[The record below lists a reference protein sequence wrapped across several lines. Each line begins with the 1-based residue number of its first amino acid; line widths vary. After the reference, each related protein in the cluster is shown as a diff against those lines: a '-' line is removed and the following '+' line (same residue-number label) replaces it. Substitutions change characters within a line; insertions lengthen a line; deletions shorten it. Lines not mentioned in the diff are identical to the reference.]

1 MDYKHFK
8 GKHAN
13 IVIEIISLL
22 EKGVKKAQE
31 ILEKPD
37 AGSYTKLEN
46 SSGDTPIKADLA
58 LDKFLEENFLSLEN
72 IKSVFSEEKET
83 PVTKENG
90 SYLIAYDPLDGSS
103 VMEANFL
110 VGTIIGVYEKDYKAQ
125 NLAASLYVVFGHKI
139 ELVVALEEVY
149 RYAFYQNKFHFIE
162 TIVLEN
168 KGKIIASGGNQKDF
182 SLGLKKALEGFFAE
196 NYRLRYSGS
205 MVADVHHVLVKKG
218 GMFSYPQKKLRKL
231 FEVFPLALMVE
242 KAKGEAF
249 YFDKG
254 VKKRLLD
261 QGVENY
267 HEKSECYLAS
277 PHEAHILEKYLKGE
291 WCKIALKN

>member
-72 IKSVFSEEKET
+72 VKSVFSEEKET

-125 NLAASLYVVFGHKI
+125 NLVASLYVVFGHKI
-139 ELVVALEEVY
+139 ELMVALEEVY

-205 MVADVHHVLVKKG
+205 MVADVHHVLIKKG

-231 FEVFPLALMVE
+231 FEVFPLALIIE

-254 VKKRLLD
+254 VKKRLLE
-261 QGVENY
+261 QSVESY

-277 PHEAHILEKYLKGE
+277 PHEAQILEKYLKGE
-291 WCKIALKN
+291 

>member
-8 GKHAN
+8 CKHAN

-110 VGTIIGVYEKDYKAQ
+110 VGTIIGIYEKDYKAQ
-125 NLAASLYVVFGHKI
+125 NLVASLYVVFGHKI

-149 RYAFYQNKFHFIE
+149 RYSFYQNKFHFIE

-205 MVADVHHVLVKKG
+205 MVADVHHLLIKKG

-254 VKKRLLD
+254 VKKRLLE
-261 QGVENY
+261 QSVESY

-277 PHEAHILEKYLKGE
+277 PHEAQILEKYLKGE
-291 WCKIALKN
+291 

>member
-125 NLAASLYVVFGHKI
+125 NLVASLYVVFGHKI

-149 RYAFYQNKFHFIE
+149 RYSFYQNKFHFIE

-231 FEVFPLALMVE
+231 FEVFPLALIIE

-254 VKKRLLD
+254 VKKRLLE
-261 QGVENY
+261 QSVESY

-277 PHEAHILEKYLKGE
+277 PHEAQILEKYLKGE
-291 WCKIALKN
+291 

>member
-1 MDYKHFK
+1 MDYKRFK

-37 AGSYTKLEN
+37 AGSYTQLEN

-58 LDKFLEENFLSLEN
+58 LDKFLEETFLSLEN
-72 IKSVFSEEKET
+72 VKSVFSEEKET

-125 NLAASLYVVFGHKI
+125 NLAASLYVVFGHKV

-205 MVADVHHVLVKKG
+205 MVADVHHLLIKKG
-218 GMFSYPQKKLRKL
+218 GVFSYPQKKLRKL
-231 FEVFPLALMVE
+231 FEVFPLALMIE

-254 VKKRLLD
+254 VKKRLLE
-261 QGVENY
+261 QGVGSY

-277 PHEAHILEKYLKGE
+277 PHEAQILEKHLKGE
-291 WCKIALKN
+291 

>member
-13 IVIEIISLL
+13 IVIEIISFL

-37 AGSYTKLEN
+37 AGSYTQLEN

-72 IKSVFSEEKET
+72 VKSVFSEEKET

-110 VGTIIGVYEKDYKAQ
+110 VGTIIGIYEKDYKAQ

-168 KGKIIASGGNQKDF
+168 KGKIVASGGNQKDF

-205 MVADVHHVLVKKG
+205 MVADVHHVLIKKG

-254 VKKRLLD
+254 VKKRLLE
-261 QGVENY
+261 QSVENY

-291 WCKIALKN
+291 

>member
-8 GKHAN
+8 CKHAN

-37 AGSYTKLEN
+37 AGSYTELEN

-125 NLAASLYVVFGHKI
+125 NLVASLYVVFGHKI
-139 ELVVALEEVY
+139 ELVVALDKVY

-168 KGKIIASGGNQKDF
+168 KGKIVASGGNQKDF

-205 MVADVHHVLVKKG
+205 MVADVHHVLIKKG

-254 VKKRLLD
+254 VKKRLLE
-261 QGVENY
+261 QSVESY

-277 PHEAHILEKYLKGE
+277 PHEAQILEKYLKGE
-291 WCKIALKN
+291 

>member
-8 GKHAN
+8 CKHAN

-125 NLAASLYVVFGHKI
+125 NLVASLYVVFGHKI

-168 KGKIIASGGNQKDF
+168 KGKIVASGGNQKDF

-205 MVADVHHVLVKKG
+205 MVADVHHVLIKKG

-254 VKKRLLD
+254 VKKRLLE
-261 QGVENY
+261 QGVESY

-277 PHEAHILEKYLKGE
+277 PHEAQILEKYLKGE
-291 WCKIALKN
+291 

>member
-8 GKHAN
+8 CKHAN

-125 NLAASLYVVFGHKI
+125 NLVASLYVVFGHKI

-168 KGKIIASGGNQKDF
+168 KGKIVASGGNQKDF

-205 MVADVHHVLVKKG
+205 MVADVHHVLIKKG

-254 VKKRLLD
+254 VKKRLLE
-261 QGVENY
+261 QSVESY

-277 PHEAHILEKYLKGE
+277 QHEAQILEKYLKGE
-291 WCKIALKN
+291 

>member
-8 GKHAN
+8 CKHAN

-72 IKSVFSEEKET
+72 VKSVFSEEKET

-110 VGTIIGVYEKDYKAQ
+110 VGTIIGIYEKDYKAQ

-139 ELVVALEEVY
+139 ELVVALDKVY

-168 KGKIIASGGNQKDF
+168 KGKIVASGGNQKDF

-205 MVADVHHVLVKKG
+205 MVADVHHVLIKKG

-231 FEVFPLALMVE
+231 FEVFPLALIIE

-254 VKKRLLD
+254 VKKRLLE
-261 QGVENY
+261 QSVESY

-277 PHEAHILEKYLKGE
+277 PHEAQILEKYLKGE
-291 WCKIALKN
+291 

>member
-72 IKSVFSEEKET
+72 VKSVFSEEKET

-110 VGTIIGVYEKDYKAQ
+110 VGTIIGIYEKDYKAQ
-125 NLAASLYVVFGHKI
+125 NLVASLYVVFGHKI

-261 QGVENY
+261 QGVESY

-277 PHEAHILEKYLKGE
+277 PHEAQILEKYLKGE
-291 WCKIALKN
+291 

>member
-110 VGTIIGVYEKDYKAQ
+110 VGTIIGAYEKDYKAQ
-125 NLAASLYVVFGHKI
+125 NLVASLYVVFGHKI

-168 KGKIIASGGNQKDF
+168 KGKIVASGGNQKDF

-205 MVADVHHVLVKKG
+205 MVADVHHLLIKKG
-218 GMFSYPQKKLRKL
+218 GVFSYPQKKLRKL

-254 VKKRLLD
+254 VKKRLLE
-261 QGVENY
+261 QGVESY

-277 PHEAHILEKYLKGE
+277 PHEAQILEKHLKGE
-291 WCKIALKN
+291 

>member
-125 NLAASLYVVFGHKI
+125 NLVASLYVVFGHKI

-205 MVADVHHVLVKKG
+205 MVADVHHVLIKKG

-231 FEVFPLALMVE
+231 FEVFPLALIIE

-254 VKKRLLD
+254 VKKRLLE
-261 QGVENY
+261 QSVESY

-277 PHEAHILEKYLKGE
+277 PHEAQILEKYLKGE
-291 WCKIALKN
+291 

>member
-8 GKHAN
+8 CKHAN

-72 IKSVFSEEKET
+72 VKSVFSEEKET

-205 MVADVHHVLVKKG
+205 MVADVHHVLIKKG

-231 FEVFPLALMVE
+231 FEVFPLALIIE

-254 VKKRLLD
+254 VKKRLLE
-261 QGVENY
+261 QSVESY

-277 PHEAHILEKYLKGE
+277 PHEAQILEKYLKGE
-291 WCKIALKN
+291 

>member
-110 VGTIIGVYEKDYKAQ
+110 VGTIIGIYEKDYKAQ
-125 NLAASLYVVFGHKI
+125 NLVASLYVVFGHKI

-168 KGKIIASGGNQKDF
+168 KGKIVASGGNQKDF

-205 MVADVHHVLVKKG
+205 MVADVHHVLIKKG

-254 VKKRLLD
+254 VKKRLLE
-261 QGVENY
+261 QSVENY

-277 PHEAHILEKYLKGE
+277 PHEAQILEKYLKGE
-291 WCKIALKN
+291 

>member
-125 NLAASLYVVFGHKI
+125 NLVASLYVVFGHKM
-139 ELVVALEEVY
+139 ELVVALDKVY

-168 KGKIIASGGNQKDF
+168 KGKIVASGGNQKDF

-205 MVADVHHVLVKKG
+205 MVADVHHVLIKKG

-231 FEVFPLALMVE
+231 FEVFPLALIIE

-254 VKKRLLD
+254 VKKRLLE
-261 QGVENY
+261 QSVESY

-277 PHEAHILEKYLKGE
+277 QHEAQILEKYLKGE
-291 WCKIALKN
+291 

>member
-72 IKSVFSEEKET
+72 VKSVFSEEKET
-83 PVTKENG
+83 PITKENG

-110 VGTIIGVYEKDYKAQ
+110 VGTIVGIYEKDYKAQ
-125 NLAASLYVVFGHKI
+125 NLVASLYVVFGHKI

-168 KGKIIASGGNQKDF
+168 KGKIVASGGNQKDF

-254 VKKRLLD
+254 VRKRLLE
-261 QGVENY
+261 QSVESY

-277 PHEAHILEKYLKGE
+277 PHEAQILEKYLKGE
-291 WCKIALKN
+291 

>member
-8 GKHAN
+8 CKHAN

-58 LDKFLEENFLSLEN
+58 LDKFLEETFLSLEN

-110 VGTIIGVYEKDYKAQ
+110 VGTIIGIYEKDYKAQ

-139 ELVVALEEVY
+139 ELMVALEEVY

-254 VKKRLLD
+254 VKKRLLE
-261 QGVENY
+261 QSVESY

-277 PHEAHILEKYLKGE
+277 QHEAQILEKYLKE
-291 WCKIALKN
+291 E

>member
-72 IKSVFSEEKET
+72 VKSVFSEEKET

-110 VGTIIGVYEKDYKAQ
+110 VGTIIGIYEKDYKAQ
-125 NLAASLYVVFGHKI
+125 NLVASLYVVFGHKI
-139 ELVVALEEVY
+139 ELVVALDKVY

-168 KGKIIASGGNQKDF
+168 KGKIVASGGNQKDF

-205 MVADVHHVLVKKG
+205 MVADVHHVLIKKG
-218 GMFSYPQKKLRKL
+218 GVFSYPQKKLRKL

-254 VKKRLLD
+254 VKKRLLK
-261 QGVENY
+261 QSVESY

-277 PHEAHILEKYLKGE
+277 PHEAQILEKYLKGE
-291 WCKIALKN
+291 

>member
-168 KGKIIASGGNQKDF
+168 KGKIVASGGNQKDF

-218 GMFSYPQKKLRKL
+218 GVFSYPQKKLRKL

-254 VKKRLLD
+254 VKKRLLE
-261 QGVENY
+261 QGVESY

-277 PHEAHILEKYLKGE
+277 PHEAQILEKHLKGE
-291 WCKIALKN
+291 

>member
-8 GKHAN
+8 CKHAN

-37 AGSYTKLEN
+37 AGSYTQLEN

-139 ELVVALEEVY
+139 ELMVALEEVY

-205 MVADVHHVLVKKG
+205 MVADVHHVLIKKG

-254 VKKRLLD
+254 VKKRLLE
-261 QGVENY
+261 QSVENY

-277 PHEAHILEKYLKGE
+277 PHEAQILEKYLKGE
-291 WCKIALKN
+291 

>member
-125 NLAASLYVVFGHKI
+125 NLVASLYVVFGHKI
-139 ELVVALEEVY
+139 ELVVALDKVY

-168 KGKIIASGGNQKDF
+168 KGKIVASGGNQKDF
-182 SLGLKKALEGFFAE
+182 SLGLKKALEEFFAE

-205 MVADVHHVLVKKG
+205 MVADVHHVLIKKG

-231 FEVFPLALMVE
+231 FEVFPLALIIE

-254 VKKRLLD
+254 VKKRLLE
-261 QGVENY
+261 QSVESY

-277 PHEAHILEKYLKGE
+277 PHEAQILEKYLKGE
-291 WCKIALKN
+291 

>member
-1 MDYKHFK
+1 MDYKRFK
-8 GKHAN
+8 CKHAN

-125 NLAASLYVVFGHKI
+125 NLVASLYVVFGHKI
-139 ELVVALEEVY
+139 ELVVALDKVY

-168 KGKIIASGGNQKDF
+168 KGKIVASGGNQKDF

-254 VKKRLLD
+254 VKKRLLE
-261 QGVENY
+261 QSVENY

-277 PHEAHILEKYLKGE
+277 PHEAQILEKYLKGE
-291 WCKIALKN
+291 

>member
-125 NLAASLYVVFGHKI
+125 NLVASLYVVFGHKI

-168 KGKIIASGGNQKDF
+168 KGKIVASGGNQKDF

-231 FEVFPLALMVE
+231 FEVFPLALIIE

-261 QGVENY
+261 QGVESY

-277 PHEAHILEKYLKGE
+277 PHEAQILEKYLKE
-291 WCKIALKN
+291 NDAK

>member
-72 IKSVFSEEKET
+72 VKSVFSEEKET

-139 ELVVALEEVY
+139 ELVVALDKVY

-168 KGKIIASGGNQKDF
+168 KGKIVASGGNQKDF
-182 SLGLKKALEGFFAE
+182 SLGLKKALEEFFAE

-205 MVADVHHVLVKKG
+205 MVADVHHVLIKKG

-254 VKKRLLD
+254 VKKRLLE
-261 QGVENY
+261 QSVESY

-277 PHEAHILEKYLKGE
+277 PHEAQILEKYLKGE
-291 WCKIALKN
+291 

>member
-72 IKSVFSEEKET
+72 VKSVFSEEKET

-110 VGTIIGVYEKDYKAQ
+110 VGTIIGIYEKDYKAQ

-139 ELVVALEEVY
+139 ELMVALEEVY

-205 MVADVHHVLVKKG
+205 MVADVHHVLIKKG

-254 VKKRLLD
+254 VKKRLLE
-261 QGVENY
+261 QSIESY

-277 PHEAHILEKYLKGE
+277 PHEAQILEKYLKGE
-291 WCKIALKN
+291 

>member
-110 VGTIIGVYEKDYKAQ
+110 VGTIIGIYEKDYKAQ

-168 KGKIIASGGNQKDF
+168 KGKIVASGGNQKDF

-205 MVADVHHVLVKKG
+205 MVADVHHVLIKKG

-231 FEVFPLALMVE
+231 FEVFPLALIIE

-254 VKKRLLD
+254 VKKRLLE
-261 QGVENY
+261 QSVESY

-277 PHEAHILEKYLKGE
+277 QYEAQILEKYLKGE
-291 WCKIALKN
+291 

>member
-8 GKHAN
+8 CKHAN

-72 IKSVFSEEKET
+72 IKSVFSEEKEV

-125 NLAASLYVVFGHKI
+125 NLVASLYVVFGHKI

-168 KGKIIASGGNQKDF
+168 KGKIVASGGNQKDF

-254 VKKRLLD
+254 VKKRLLE
-261 QGVENY
+261 QSVESY

-277 PHEAHILEKYLKGE
+277 PHEAQILEKYLKGE
-291 WCKIALKN
+291 

>member
-58 LDKFLEENFLSLEN
+58 LDKFLEETFLSLEN
-72 IKSVFSEEKET
+72 VKSVFSEEKEK

-125 NLAASLYVVFGHKI
+125 NLVASLYVVFGHKI
-139 ELVVALEEVY
+139 ELVVALDKVY

-168 KGKIIASGGNQKDF
+168 KGKIVASGGNQKDF

-231 FEVFPLALMVE
+231 FEVFPLALIIE

-254 VKKRLLD
+254 VKKRLLE
-261 QGVENY
+261 QSVESY

-277 PHEAHILEKYLKGE
+277 PHEAQILEKYLKGE
-291 WCKIALKN
+291 

>member
-8 GKHAN
+8 CKHAN

-58 LDKFLEENFLSLEN
+58 LDKFLEETFLSLEN

-139 ELVVALEEVY
+139 ELMVALDKVY

-205 MVADVHHVLVKKG
+205 MVADVHHVLIKKG

-249 YFDKG
+249 YFNKG
-254 VKKRLLD
+254 VKKRLLE
-261 QGVENY
+261 QSVENY

-277 PHEAHILEKYLKGE
+277 PHEAQILEKYLKGE
-291 WCKIALKN
+291 

>member
-13 IVIEIISLL
+13 IFIEIISLL

-72 IKSVFSEEKET
+72 VKSVFSEEKET

-125 NLAASLYVVFGHKI
+125 NLVASLYVVFGHKI
-139 ELVVALEEVY
+139 ELVVALDKVY

-254 VKKRLLD
+254 VKKRLLE
-261 QGVENY
+261 QSVESY

-277 PHEAHILEKYLKGE
+277 PHEAQILEKYLKGE
-291 WCKIALKN
+291 

>member
-8 GKHAN
+8 CKHAN

-125 NLAASLYVVFGHKI
+125 NLVASLYVVFGHKI

-149 RYAFYQNKFHFIE
+149 RYSFYQNKFHFIE

-254 VKKRLLD
+254 VKKRLLE
-261 QGVENY
+261 QSVENY

-291 WCKIALKN
+291 

>member
-8 GKHAN
+8 CKHAN

-72 IKSVFSEEKET
+72 VKSVFSEEKET

-125 NLAASLYVVFGHKI
+125 NLVASLYVVFGHKI
-139 ELVVALEEVY
+139 ELVVALDKVY

-168 KGKIIASGGNQKDF
+168 KGKIVASGGNQKDF

-205 MVADVHHVLVKKG
+205 MVADVHHVLIKKG

-231 FEVFPLALMVE
+231 FEVFPLALIIE

-261 QGVENY
+261 QGVESY

-291 WCKIALKN
+291 

>member
-1 MDYKHFK
+1 MDYKRFK

-37 AGSYTKLEN
+37 AGSYTQLEN

-58 LDKFLEENFLSLEN
+58 LDKFLEETFLSLEN

-83 PVTKENG
+83 PITKENG

-110 VGTIIGVYEKDYKAQ
+110 VGTIIGIYEKDYKAQ

-139 ELVVALEEVY
+139 ELMVALEEVY

-205 MVADVHHVLVKKG
+205 MVADVHHVLIKKG

-231 FEVFPLALMVE
+231 FEVFPLALIIE

-261 QGVENY
+261 QSVESY

-277 PHEAHILEKYLKGE
+277 PHEAQILEKYLKGE
-291 WCKIALKN
+291 

>member
-8 GKHAN
+8 CKHAN

-58 LDKFLEENFLSLEN
+58 LDKFLEETFLSLEN

-125 NLAASLYVVFGHKI
+125 NLVASLYVVFGHKI
-139 ELVVALEEVY
+139 ELVVALDKVY

-168 KGKIIASGGNQKDF
+168 KGKIVASGGNQKDF

-254 VKKRLLD
+254 VKKRLLE
-261 QGVENY
+261 QSVENY

-277 PHEAHILEKYLKGE
+277 PHEAQILEKYLKGE
-291 WCKIALKN
+291 

>member
-8 GKHAN
+8 CKHAN

-72 IKSVFSEEKET
+72 VKSVFSEEKET

-110 VGTIIGVYEKDYKAQ
+110 VGTIIGIYEKDYKAQ

-205 MVADVHHVLVKKG
+205 MVADVHHVLIKKG

-231 FEVFPLALMVE
+231 FEVFPLALIIE

-261 QGVENY
+261 QGVESY

-277 PHEAHILEKYLKGE
+277 PHEAQILEKYLKGE
-291 WCKIALKN
+291 

>member
-125 NLAASLYVVFGHKI
+125 NLVASLYVVFGHKI

-149 RYAFYQNKFHFIE
+149 RYSFYQNKFHFIE

-205 MVADVHHVLVKKG
+205 MVADVHHVLIKKG

-231 FEVFPLALMVE
+231 FEVFPLALIIE

-254 VKKRLLD
+254 VKKRLLE
-261 QGVENY
+261 QSVESY

-277 PHEAHILEKYLKGE
+277 PHEAQILEKYLKGE
-291 WCKIALKN
+291 

>member
-37 AGSYTKLEN
+37 AGSYTQLEN

-72 IKSVFSEEKET
+72 VKSVFSEEKET

-110 VGTIIGVYEKDYKAQ
+110 VGTIIGIYEKDYKVQ
-125 NLAASLYVVFGHKI
+125 NLVASLYVVFGHKI
-139 ELVVALEEVY
+139 ELVVALDKVY

-205 MVADVHHVLVKKG
+205 MVADVHHVLIKKG

-254 VKKRLLD
+254 VKKRLLE
-261 QGVENY
+261 QSVESY

-277 PHEAHILEKYLKGE
+277 QHEAQILEKYLKGE
-291 WCKIALKN
+291 

>member
-83 PVTKENG
+83 PVAKENG

-125 NLAASLYVVFGHKI
+125 NLVASLYVVFGHKI

-205 MVADVHHVLVKKG
+205 MVADVHHVLIKKG

-231 FEVFPLALMVE
+231 FEVFPLALIIE

-254 VKKRLLD
+254 VKKRLLE
-261 QGVENY
+261 QSVENY

-277 PHEAHILEKYLKGE
+277 PHEAQILEKYLKGE
-291 WCKIALKN
+291 

>member
-125 NLAASLYVVFGHKI
+125 NLVASLYVVFGHKI
-139 ELVVALEEVY
+139 ELMVALEEVY

-231 FEVFPLALMVE
+231 FEVFPLALIIE

-254 VKKRLLD
+254 VKKRLLE
-261 QGVENY
+261 QSVESY

-291 WCKIALKN
+291 

>member
-8 GKHAN
+8 CKHAN

-72 IKSVFSEEKET
+72 VKSVFSEEKET

-110 VGTIIGVYEKDYKAQ
+110 VGTIIGIYEKDYKAQ
-125 NLAASLYVVFGHKI
+125 NLVASLYVVFGHKI

-254 VKKRLLD
+254 VKKRLLE
-261 QGVENY
+261 QSVENY

-277 PHEAHILEKYLKGE
+277 PHEAQILEKYLKGE
-291 WCKIALKN
+291 